1 MAGSGNQR
9 TAAGGDHMGPGNHEH
24 VGESQS
30 GLIMVSPTV
39 SAHTQNMYGRTA
51 PLRVMR

>member
-1 MAGSGNQR
+1 MEVGTNVR
-9 TAAGGDHMGPGNHEH
+9 LRVEIMGPGNHEP